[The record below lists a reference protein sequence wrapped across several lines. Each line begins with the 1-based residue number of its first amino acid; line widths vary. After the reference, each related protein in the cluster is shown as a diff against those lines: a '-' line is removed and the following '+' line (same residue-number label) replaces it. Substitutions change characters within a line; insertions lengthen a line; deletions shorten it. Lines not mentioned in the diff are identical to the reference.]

1 MGRDKD
7 MFASST
13 YTNKVW
19 VTVGIIAFVVVMMLI
34 FYYTLLHTQ
43 YFSAIIIGFINCN
56 VLSYFVG

>member
-34 FYYTLLHTQ
+34 FYYTLNTFLLLLLASLIAM
-43 YFSAIIIGFINCN
+43 FFRI
-56 VLSYFVG
+56 LSDKIK